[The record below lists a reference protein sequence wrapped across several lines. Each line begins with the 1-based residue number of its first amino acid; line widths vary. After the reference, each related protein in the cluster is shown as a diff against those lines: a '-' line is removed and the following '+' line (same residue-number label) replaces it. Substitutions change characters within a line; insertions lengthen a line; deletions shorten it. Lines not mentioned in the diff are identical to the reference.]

1 MIWKQQ
7 KTRTRDGAAK
17 LSYVAALAAIVTTL
31 AALLAVAPPS
41 YACSCAQPDRAT
53 AFNHADEV
61 VGGEVSGVREEDGL
75 RWTRLAVGKRW
86 KGGTSAE
93 LLLRT
98 DGPCGYALEKGRP
111 YLVFART
118 VGNNRF
124 YVSQCS
130 GTQPFGKSQ
139 ALIRQLEA
147 LGGQ

>member
-1 MIWKQQ
+1 MIWKRK
-7 KTRTRDGAAK
+7 KTRKRENGARPWSAWAK
-17 LSYVAALAAIVTTL
+17 ATTLTVLIALA
-31 AALLAVAPPS
+31 PS
-41 YACSCAQPDRAT
+41 TYACSCAQPDRAT

-61 VGGEVSGVREEDGL
+61 VGGEVSGVHEEGGL
-75 RWTRLAVGKRW
+75 TWTRLAVGKRW
-86 KGGTSAE
+86 KGGTSTE

-98 DGPCGYALEKGRP
+98 DGPCGYALEKDRP